1 MNVTDTILDFAFKY
15 KAYENLPPEVV
26 HEVKRTLL
34 DGIGNA
40 FGGIASD
47 KGKIGIQMARLQ
59 GGRPE
64 ATLIGIGGRYPATI
78 AAFAN
83 AELLNGLDM
92 DPIPHI
98 PPVVL
103 PPVLAVS
110 EAEGLSGRQLISAL
124 AVGQEIALRV
134 NDIFGMVMISSL
146 VKYGRTPDVFSNGNE
161 TILGAAVGNA
171 VAMGLDREQ
180 VAQALGIAAYYCTLP
195 VCRDWESTCPKSM
208 IKYAP
213 VSWLAQGSV
222 QAAMLARAGYTGNE
236 NTLDA
241 EYGFPRYSNPDSSV
255 WRPEKITDGLGERWR
270 ILNYNY
276 KPYPCCRF
284 IHSVLDCFYRVQDKY
299 QLAPAEIEGIDCHTG
314 PFVAHPDQYA
324 VSNQI
329 DVQFSMPYCMALAAY
344 NYRPGPA
351 WQSKQA
357 LGDAKIREFMHKVK
371 VHVAPE
377 YMEWRKKDFNSW
389 YGRVEVKARGQ
400 IFSEE
405 TIYPGGCQVEG
416 YKFTDDKMI
425 DRFKVCAY
433 EILTDK
439 KIDTAVDAIMNLEA
453 LGGLDELFD
462 NISL

>member
-1 MNVTDTILDFAFKY
+1 LKVTDTILDFASRYGDY
-15 KAYENLPPEVV
+15 KNLPSVVV
-26 HEVKRTLL
+26 HEMKRTLL

-40 FGGIASD
+40 LGGIASD
-47 KGKIGIQMARLQ
+47 KGKIGIQMARMQ

-64 ATLIGIGGRYPATI
+64 ATLIGIGGKYPASI

-110 EAEGLSGRQLISAL
+110 QAEGVTGQQLISAL
-124 AVGQEIALRV
+124 AVGQEIALRF
-134 NDIFGMVMISSL
+134 NDIFGMVMINSL
-146 VKYGRTPDVFSNGNE
+146 VKYNRTPDVFSNGNE

-171 VAMGLDREQ
+171 VAMGLDREK
-180 VAQALGIAAYYCTLP
+180 VAHALGISAYYCTLP

-222 QAAMLARAGYTGNE
+222 QAAMLARAGYTGNG

-241 EYGFPRYSNPDSSV
+241 EYGFPRYSSQDSSV
-255 WRPEKITDGLGERWR
+255 WQPERITERLGERWR
-270 ILNYNY
+270 VLDYHY

-284 IHSVLDCFYRVQDKY
+284 IHSVLDCFYVILDKY
-299 QLAPAEIEGIDCHTG
+299 QLAPAEIESMDCHTG
-314 PFVAHPDQYA
+314 PFHAHPDQYA

-344 NYRPGPA
+344 DYRPGPA

-357 LGDAKIREFMHKVK
+357 LADPKIREFMYKVK
-371 VHVAPE
+371 MHVAPE
-377 YMEWRKKDFNSW
+377 YAEWRRKDFNSW

-405 TIYPGGCQVEG
+405 TFHAAGSQVEG
-416 YKFTDDKMI
+416 CRFTDDKMI
-425 DRFKVCAY
+425 DRFRVCAY
-433 EILTDK
+433 EILTDE
-439 KIDTAVDAIMNLEA
+439 KIDKAIDAIMNLEA
-453 LGGLDELFD
+453 LGDLDPLFD
-462 NISL
+462 NVSL